1 MKEKRLRV
9 VCCKNI
15 ILLSCYYLTTVVRYI
30 VTTIQYRCYIL
41 QPISKTFKLF
51 VVCSKKEFHKIK
63 NKIMTTYNEA
73 NKISIKAYLAS
84 RGIHPV
90 KDHDYYGMY
99 RSPFRDDINASL
111 KVDYNKN
118 LWIDFGSNDGG
129 TMIDLVM
136 RINNCS
142 LNEAM
147 QELNRYNSTS
157 VNLHNNTTAQQQS
170 QFFSFHGNNSNRNTP
185 AITIQKVLPIT
196 HQALVDYLSKRK
208 ISLDIARQYC
218 SEIHYSVNGKSFFAI
233 GFLNDSKGWILRSE
247 PFKGCTSMEVTT
259 YGGAN
264 STNSPKES
272 CLVFEGFTDFL
283 SYLTL
288 KNTHSPQEDVI
299 VLNSL
304 SNLPKAIDKL
314 KDYKEVHTHLDNDNL
329 GKKATLT
336 IKQAHPAVIDQSAKY
351 ADYKDLNEYLIS
363 IKQIQQKEK
372 PKVEV
377 KRKPF
382 KGFRP

>member
-1 MKEKRLRV
+1 M
-9 VCCKNI
+9 I
-15 ILLSCYYLTTVVRYI
+15 
-30 VTTIQYRCYIL
+30 
-41 QPISKTFKLF
+41 
-51 VVCSKKEFHKIK
+51 
-63 NKIMTTYNEA
+63 TYNEA
-73 NKISIKAYLAS
+73 NKISIKAYLAN

-90 KDHDYYGMY
+90 KDHGYYGMY
-99 RSPFRDDINASL
+99 RSPFREDNNASL

-157 VNLHNNTTAQQQS
+157 VNLHNTTTAQQQS
-170 QFFSFHGNNSNRNTP
+170 ESFSFHGNNSNNNTP
-185 AITIQKVLPIT
+185 TITIQKVLPIT
-196 HQALVDYLSKRK
+196 HQALINYLSERK
-208 ISLDIARQYC
+208 ISLDIAKQYC
-218 SEIHYSVNGKSFFAI
+218 SEIHYSTNGKSFFAI
-233 GFLNDSKGWILRSE
+233 GFPNDSKGWILRSE

-259 YGGAN
+259 YNGAN

-272 CLVFEGFTDFL
+272 CLVFEGFTDLL

-288 KNTHSPQEDVI
+288 KNTHIFKEDVI

-304 SNLPKAIDKL
+304 SNLPKAIDRL
-314 KDYKEVHTHLDNDNL
+314 KGYKEIRTYLDNDDP

-336 IKQAHPAVIDQSAKY
+336 IKKTHPAVIDQSTKY

-363 IKQIQQKEK
+363 IRQIQQKEK
-372 PKVEV
+372 PKIEV

>member
-1 MKEKRLRV
+1 
-9 VCCKNI
+9 
-15 ILLSCYYLTTVVRYI
+15 
-30 VTTIQYRCYIL
+30 
-41 QPISKTFKLF
+41 
-51 VVCSKKEFHKIK
+51 
-63 NKIMTTYNEA
+63 MTTYNEA

-84 RGIHPV
+84 KGIHPV
-90 KDHDYYGMY
+90 KDHGYYGMY
-99 RSPFRDDINASL
+99 RSPFREDNNASL

-136 RINNCS
+136 RISNYS

-147 QELNRYNSTS
+147 QELNQY
-157 VNLHNNTTAQQQS
+157 NNTTVQHQS
-170 QFFSFHGNNSNRNTP
+170 QSFSFQGNTSNNNNP

-196 HQALVDYLSKRK
+196 HQALIDYLSERK
-208 ISLDIARQYC
+208 ISLDIAKQYC
-218 SEIHYSVNGKSFFAI
+218 SEIHYSVNGKPFFAI
-233 GFLNDSKGWILRSE
+233 GFPNDSKGWILRSE

-259 YGGAN
+259 CGGAN
-264 STNSPKES
+264 NTNSKKES
-272 CLVFEGFTDFL
+272 CSVFEGFTDFL
-283 SYLTL
+283 SYLSL
-288 KNTHSPQEDVI
+288 KNTLAPQEDVI

-314 KDYKEVHTHLDNDNL
+314 KDYKEVHTYLDNDNP

-336 IKQAHPAVIDQSAKY
+336 IKQTHPAVIDQSAKY
-351 ADYKDLNEYLIS
+351 AGYKDLNEYLIS
-363 IKQIQQKEK
+363 TRQIQQKEK
-372 PKVEV
+372 SKVEV

>member
-1 MKEKRLRV
+1 
-9 VCCKNI
+9 
-15 ILLSCYYLTTVVRYI
+15 
-30 VTTIQYRCYIL
+30 
-41 QPISKTFKLF
+41 
-51 VVCSKKEFHKIK
+51 
-63 NKIMTTYNEA
+63 MTTYNEA
-73 NKISIKAYLAS
+73 NKISIKVYLAN

-90 KDHDYYGMY
+90 KDHGYYGMY
-99 RSPFRDDINASL
+99 HSPFRDDTNASL

-129 TMIDLVM
+129 TMIDLIM
-136 RINNCS
+136 RINNYS

-147 QELNRYNSTS
+147 QELNQYNNTS
-157 VNLHNNTTAQQQS
+157 VNLHDNTTAQQQS
-170 QFFSFHGNNSNRNTP
+170 QSFSFHGNNSNKNIP

-196 HQALVDYLSKRK
+196 HKALIDYLSERK
-208 ISLDIARQYC
+208 IDLDIARQYC

-233 GFLNDSKGWILRSE
+233 GFPNDSKGWILRSE
-247 PFKGCTSMEVTT
+247 PFKGCTSMEVTA
-259 YGGAN
+259 YNGAN

-288 KNTHSPQEDVI
+288 MNTLVPQEDVI

-304 SNLPKAIDKL
+304 SNLPKTIDSL
-314 KDYKEVHTHLDNDNL
+314 KGYKEIHTYLDNDNP

-336 IKQAHPAVIDQSAKY
+336 IKQTHPAVIDQSVKY
-351 ADYKDLNEYLIS
+351 TGYKDLNEYLIS
-363 IKQIQQKEK
+363 IRQIQQKEK

-377 KRKPF
+377 RRKPS

>member
-1 MKEKRLRV
+1 
-9 VCCKNI
+9 
-15 ILLSCYYLTTVVRYI
+15 
-30 VTTIQYRCYIL
+30 
-41 QPISKTFKLF
+41 
-51 VVCSKKEFHKIK
+51 
-63 NKIMTTYNEA
+63 MTTYNEA
-73 NKISIKAYLAS
+73 NKISIKVYLAN

-90 KDHDYYGMY
+90 KDHGYYGMY
-99 RSPFRDDINASL
+99 RSPFREDNNASL

-147 QELNRYNSTS
+147 QELNRYNSKS
-157 VNLHNNTTAQQQS
+157 VNLHNNTTVQQQS
-170 QFFSFHGNNSNRNTP
+170 QSFSFHGNNSNKNIP
-185 AITIQKVLPIT
+185 AITIQKVQPIT
-196 HQALVDYLSKRK
+196 HQALVDYLSERK
-208 ISLDIARQYC
+208 ISLDIAKQYS
-218 SEIHYSVNGKSFFAI
+218 SEIHYSANGKSFFAI
-233 GFLNDSKGWILRSE
+233 GFPNDSKGWILRSE
-247 PFKGCTSMEVTT
+247 PFKGCTSMDVTT
-259 YGGAN
+259 YNGASN
-264 STNSPKES
+264 TNSLKGS

-283 SYLTL
+283 SYMSL
-288 KNTHSPQEDVI
+288 KNILAPQEDVI

-304 SNLPKAIDKL
+304 SNLPKAMAKL
-314 KDYKEVHTHLDNDNL
+314 KSYKEVHTYLDNDDP

-336 IKQAHPAVIDQSAKY
+336 IKQTHPAVINQSAKY

-363 IKQIQQKEK
+363 IRQIQQKEK
-372 PKVEV
+372 PKVDV

>member
-1 MKEKRLRV
+1 M
-9 VCCKNI
+9 I
-15 ILLSCYYLTTVVRYI
+15 
-30 VTTIQYRCYIL
+30 
-41 QPISKTFKLF
+41 
-51 VVCSKKEFHKIK
+51 
-63 NKIMTTYNEA
+63 TYNEA
-73 NKISIKAYLAS
+73 NKISIKAYLAN

-90 KDHDYYGMY
+90 KDHGYYGMY
-99 RSPFRDDINASL
+99 RSPFREDNNASL

-129 TMIDLVM
+129 TMIDLIM
-136 RINNCS
+136 RINRCT
-142 LNEAM
+142 LNDAM

-157 VNLHNNTTAQQQS
+157 VNQYNNTTVQQQS
-170 QFFSFHGNNSNRNTP
+170 DSFSFHGNNSNKNIP
-185 AITIQKVLPIT
+185 AITIQKVQPIT
-196 HQALVDYLSKRK
+196 HQALVDYLSERK

-218 SEIHYSVNGKSFFAI
+218 SEIHYSVNGKPFFAI
-233 GFLNDSKGWILRSE
+233 GFPNDSKGWILRSE

-259 YGGAN
+259 YDGAN
-264 STNSPKES
+264 NTNSTKES
-272 CLVFEGFTDFL
+272 CSVFEGFTDFL

-288 KNTHSPQEDVI
+288 KNTLAPQKDVI

-314 KDYKEVHTHLDNDNL
+314 KDYKEVHTYLDNDNP

-336 IKQAHPAVIDQSAKY
+336 IKQTHPVVIDQSAKY
-351 ADYKDLNEYLIS
+351 AGYKDLNEYLIS
-363 IKQIQQKEK
+363 IRQIQQKEK
-372 PKVEV
+372 PVIQQ

>member
-1 MKEKRLRV
+1 M
-9 VCCKNI
+9 I
-15 ILLSCYYLTTVVRYI
+15 
-30 VTTIQYRCYIL
+30 
-41 QPISKTFKLF
+41 
-51 VVCSKKEFHKIK
+51 
-63 NKIMTTYNEA
+63 TYNEA

-84 RGIHPV
+84 KGIYPV
-90 KDHDYYGMY
+90 KDHGYYGMY
-99 RSPFRDDINASL
+99 RSPFREDNNASL

-157 VNLHNNTTAQQQS
+157 VNLYNNTTAQEQS
-170 QFFSFHGNNSNRNTP
+170 QSFSFHGNNLNKNTP
-185 AITIQKVLPIT
+185 AITIQQVLPIT
-196 HQALVDYLSKRK
+196 HQALIDYLSERK
-208 ISLDIARQYC
+208 ISPDIAKQYC
-218 SEIHYSVNGKSFFAI
+218 SEIHYSVNGKPFFAI
-233 GFLNDSKGWILRSE
+233 GFPNDNEGWILRSE
-247 PFKGCTSMEVTT
+247 PFKGCTSMDVTT
-259 YGGAN
+259 YNGASN
-264 STNSPKES
+264 TNSLKGL

-283 SYLTL
+283 SYMSL
-288 KNTHSPQEDVI
+288 KNILAPQEDVI

-304 SNLPKAIDKL
+304 SNLPKAMDKL
-314 KDYKEVHTHLDNDNL
+314 KSYKEVHTYLDNDDP

-336 IKQAHPAVIDQSAKY
+336 IKQTHPAVINQSAKY
-351 ADYKDLNEYLIS
+351 ADYKDLNEYLVS
-363 IKQIQQKEK
+363 TRQIQQKEK
-372 PKVEV
+372 PKVDV

>member
-1 MKEKRLRV
+1 
-9 VCCKNI
+9 
-15 ILLSCYYLTTVVRYI
+15 
-30 VTTIQYRCYIL
+30 
-41 QPISKTFKLF
+41 
-51 VVCSKKEFHKIK
+51 
-63 NKIMTTYNEA
+63 MTTYNEA

-84 RGIHPV
+84 KDIYPV
-90 KDHDYYGMY
+90 KDHGYYGMY
-99 RSPFRDDINASL
+99 RSPFRNDINASL

-147 QELNRYNSTS
+147 QELNLYNSTS
-157 VNLHNNTTAQQQS
+157 VNLHNNTTVEQKS
-170 QFFSFHGNNSNRNTP
+170 DSFSFHGNNSNKNTP
-185 AITIQKVLPIT
+185 AITIQKVFPIT
-196 HQALVDYLSKRK
+196 HQALIDYLSERK

-218 SEIHYSVNGKSFFAI
+218 SEIHYSVNGKPFFAI
-233 GFLNDSKGWILRSE
+233 GFPNDSKGWILRSG
-247 PFKGCTSMEVTT
+247 PFKGCTSMDVTT
-259 YGGAN
+259 YNGAN
-264 STNSPKES
+264 NTNNTKES

-288 KNTHSPQEDVI
+288 KDIHTPEEDVI

-304 SNLPKAIDKL
+304 SNLSKAIDKL
-314 KDYKEVHTHLDNDNL
+314 KSYKEIHTYLDNDDP
-329 GKKATLT
+329 GKKATLS
-336 IKQAHPAVIDQSAKY
+336 IKQSYPNTVDQSAKY
-351 ADYKDLNEYLIS
+351 ADYKDLNEYLVS
-363 IKQIQQKEK
+363 TRQIQGKEK

>member
-1 MKEKRLRV
+1 M
-9 VCCKNI
+9 I
-15 ILLSCYYLTTVVRYI
+15 
-30 VTTIQYRCYIL
+30 
-41 QPISKTFKLF
+41 
-51 VVCSKKEFHKIK
+51 
-63 NKIMTTYNEA
+63 TYNEA

-90 KDHDYYGMY
+90 KDHGYYGMY
-99 RSPFRDDINASL
+99 RSPFREDNTASL

-136 RINNCS
+136 RINNYS

-147 QELNRYNSTS
+147 QELNQYNSTS
-157 VNLHNNTTAQQQS
+157 VNLHDNTTAQQQS
-170 QFFSFHGNNSNRNTP
+170 QSFSSHGNNSNKNIP
-185 AITIQKVLPIT
+185 AITIQKVQPIT
-196 HQALVDYLSKRK
+196 HQALIDYLSERK
-208 ISLDIARQYC
+208 ISLDIAKQYC

-233 GFLNDSKGWILRSE
+233 GFPNDNEGWILRSE
-247 PFKGCTSMEVTT
+247 PFKGCTSMDVTT
-259 YGGAN
+259 YNGAN
-264 STNSPKES
+264 NTNNTKES

-288 KNTHSPQEDVI
+288 RNIHSPQEDVI

-304 SNLPKAIDKL
+304 SNLPKAMDKL
-314 KDYKEVHTHLDNDNL
+314 KGYKEIHTYLDNDDP

-336 IKQAHPAVIDQSAKY
+336 IKRSHPTVIDQSAKY
-351 ADYKDLNEYLIS
+351 ADYKDLNEYLVS
-363 IKQIQQKEK
+363 TRQIQQREK
-372 PKVEV
+372 PVIQQ
-377 KRKPF
+377 KRKPS

>member
-1 MKEKRLRV
+1 
-9 VCCKNI
+9 
-15 ILLSCYYLTTVVRYI
+15 
-30 VTTIQYRCYIL
+30 
-41 QPISKTFKLF
+41 
-51 VVCSKKEFHKIK
+51 
-63 NKIMTTYNEA
+63 MTTYNEA
-73 NKISIKAYLAS
+73 NKISIKVYLAN

-90 KDHDYYGMY
+90 KDHGYYGMY
-99 RSPFRDDINASL
+99 RSPFREDNTASL

-136 RINNCS
+136 RMENCS
-142 LNEAM
+142 CQKAIATLEQSYDQGNIGTQKRA
-147 QELNRYNSTS
+147 NIPTS
-157 VNLHNNTTAQQQS
+157 S
-170 QFFSFHGNNSNRNTP
+170 FSFHSNSNKNTS
-185 AITIQKVLPIT
+185 AITMQKVLPIK
-196 HQALVDYLSKRK
+196 HQALIDYLSERK
-208 ISLDIARQYC
+208 ISLDIAKQYC
-218 SEIHYSVNGKSFFAI
+218 SEIHYSVNGKPFFAI
-233 GFLNDSKGWILRSE
+233 GFPNDSKGWILRSE

-259 YGGAN
+259 YNGTNNIN
-264 STNSPKES
+264 STKES

-288 KNTHSPQEDVI
+288 KNTLALQEDVI

-304 SNLPKAIDKL
+304 SNLLKVIDKL
-314 KDYKEVHTHLDNDNL
+314 KGYKEVHTYLDNDDL

-336 IKQAHPAVIDQSAKY
+336 IKRSHPTVIDQSAKY

-363 IKQIQQKEK
+363 VRQIQQKEK
-372 PKVEV
+372 PKIEV

>member
-1 MKEKRLRV
+1 M
-9 VCCKNI
+9 I
-15 ILLSCYYLTTVVRYI
+15 
-30 VTTIQYRCYIL
+30 
-41 QPISKTFKLF
+41 
-51 VVCSKKEFHKIK
+51 
-63 NKIMTTYNEA
+63 TYNEA

-84 RGIHPV
+84 RDIHPV
-90 KDHDYYGMY
+90 KDHGYYGMY
-99 RSPFRDDINASL
+99 RSPFRKDNTASL

-136 RINNCS
+136 RINNYS

-157 VNLHNNTTAQQQS
+157 VNLHDNTTAQQQS
-170 QFFSFHGNNSNRNTP
+170 QSFSFHGNNTNKNTP

-196 HQALVDYLSKRK
+196 HQALIDYLSERK
-208 ISLDIARQYC
+208 ISIDIAKQYC
-218 SEIHYSVNGKSFFAI
+218 SEIHYSVNGKPFFAV
-233 GFLNDSKGWILRSE
+233 GFPNDSKGWILRSD

-259 YGGAN
+259 YNGAN
-264 STNSPKES
+264 NTNSTKES

-314 KDYKEVHTHLDNDNL
+314 KDYKEVHTYLDNDNP
-329 GKKATLT
+329 GKKATLA
-336 IKQAHPAVIDQSAKY
+336 IKQTHPAVIDQSAKY
-351 ADYKDLNEYLIS
+351 AGYKDLNQYLIS
-363 IKQIQQKEK
+363 TKQIQQKEK
-372 PKVEV
+372 PKTEV
-377 KRKPF
+377 KRKPS

>member
-1 MKEKRLRV
+1 M
-9 VCCKNI
+9 I
-15 ILLSCYYLTTVVRYI
+15 TYI
-30 VTTIQYRCYIL
+30 
-41 QPISKTFKLF
+41 
-51 VVCSKKEFHKIK
+51 
-63 NKIMTTYNEA
+63 EA

-84 RGIHPV
+84 KGIYPV
-90 KDHDYYGMY
+90 KDHGYYGMY
-99 RSPFRDDINASL
+99 RSPFREDNAASL

-136 RINNCS
+136 RINNYS

-147 QELNRYNSTS
+147 QELNLYNTTS

-170 QFFSFHGNNSNRNTP
+170 QSFSFHGNNSNKNIP
-185 AITIQKVLPIT
+185 AITIQKILPIT
-196 HQALVDYLSKRK
+196 HKVLVDYLSERK
-208 ISLDIARQYC
+208 ISLDIAKQYC
-218 SEIHYSVNGKSFFAI
+218 SEIHYSANGKSFFAI
-233 GFLNDSKGWILRSE
+233 GFPNDSKGWILRSE

-259 YGGAN
+259 YNGAN
-264 STNSPKES
+264 RTNSPKES

-288 KNTHSPQEDVI
+288 KNTLAPQEDVI

-304 SNLPKAIDKL
+304 SNLPKAMDKL
-314 KDYKEVHTHLDNDNL
+314 KSYKEVHTYLDNDDP

-336 IKQAHPAVIDQSAKY
+336 IKQTHPAVINQSAKY
-351 ADYKDLNEYLIS
+351 ADYKDLNEYLVS
-363 IKQIQQKEK
+363 TRQIQQKEK
-372 PKVEV
+372 PKVDV